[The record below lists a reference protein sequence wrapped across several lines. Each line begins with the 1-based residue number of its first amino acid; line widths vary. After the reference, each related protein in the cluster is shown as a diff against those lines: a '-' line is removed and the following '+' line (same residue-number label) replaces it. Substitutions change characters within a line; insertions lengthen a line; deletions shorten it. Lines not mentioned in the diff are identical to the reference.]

1 MSAATTLERP
11 AGAGPGLELRNV
23 RRSFRQAGEQL
34 DILRGVDLSIAP
46 GEIVALVGPS
56 GAGKSTLLQIAGL
69 LERPDAGEVLVGGE
83 PSSGL
88 RDDALS
94 AMRRHNLGF
103 VFQFHHLLPEFTAV
117 ENIILPQLI
126 AGLPYGEARM
136 RALEL
141 LDMMGLGERET
152 HRPAQLSG
160 GEQQRVAIARAMA
173 NAPKVVLA
181 DEPTGNLDNHTG
193 ERVMNQLVNLI
204 HRTGV
209 AALVATHNLELA
221 RTMDRVVRM
230 EDGKLVS
237 AATV

>member
-1 MSAATTLERP
+1 MSAAALQGTV
-11 AGAGPGLELRNV
+11 GVSPGLELLNV
-23 RRSFRQAGEQL
+23 RRSFTQAGEQL
-34 DILRGVDLSIAP
+34 DILRGVDLTIAP

-69 LERPDAGEVLVGGE
+69 LERPDAGEVFLGGE

-117 ENIILPQLI
+117 ENVILPQLI

-141 LDMMGLGERET
+141 LDMMGLGERES

-193 ERVMNQLVNLI
+193 ERVMTQLVKII

-209 AALVATHNLELA
+209 AALVATHNMELA
-221 RTMDRVVRM
+221 RTMDRIVRM
-230 EDGKLVS
+230 DEGKLVP
-237 AATV
+237 ATKV